1 MNKIKEAE
9 LLFAKLEELSKQ
21 ANMSPREYILEKG
34 TVEEGS
40 ADWAE
45 FAKRKDEFTMKD
57 MSFMIFYIQPHWNN
71 QIVMMLKSYFDFT
84 GGYDNDLEKIV
95 YVVWRNDDLSRLDKA
110 IIDLYDLEL
119 ETSTIND
126 RWAAHNNW
134 VYLDLNDALHK
145 SAFLNWKYNPLERG
159 K

>member
-45 FAKRKDEFTMKD
+45 FAKRKDEFT
-57 MSFMIFYIQPHWNN
+57 
-71 QIVMMLKSYFDFT
+71 
-84 GGYDNDLEKIV
+84 GGYDNDLEKID